1 MFTLGDLMSLIALCL
16 AFFELG
22 YKFGK
27 HEKDTKK

>member
-1 MFTLGDLMSLIALCL
+1 MLTLGDLMSLIALCL

-22 YKFGK
+22 YKLGK

>member
-1 MFTLGDLMSLIALCL
+1 MLTISDLMSLTGLCL

-22 YKFGK
+22 YKLGK